1 MHAEASRVNGAVAV
15 VRALGQA
22 LEVGL
27 PNHQH
32 RRAEPTFGD
41 QAAHEQRVVVLETVR
56 PNDYVDLAIGQNG
69 AALGLDR
76 DVLAIAEPLHEP
88 VDAAVGQRQKHVQQA
103 SRLLRHRGPKAEL
116 EDLPACPPL
125 IGPTR
130 GYRVDGATLTY
141 ISRA

>member
-41 QAAHEQRVVVLETVR
+41 QAAHEQGVVVLETVR

-69 AALGLDR
+69 AALRLDR
-76 DVLAIAEPLHEP
+76 DVLDIAEP
-88 VDAAVGQRQKHVQQA
+88 VDQPSMPRSDSGRNTCSKPRDCSVTAAQRRNSKTCPDALSSSVVHGVTA
-103 SRLLRHRGPKAEL
+103 S
-116 EDLPACPPL
+116 
-125 IGPTR
+125 
-130 GYRVDGATLTY
+130 
-141 ISRA
+141 